1 MVSKEGIYWMIVILD
16 KAQDY
21 LLQYLTA
28 AFAKGWYQTRTN

>member
-1 MVSKEGIYWMIVILD
+1 MVSKEGIYGMIATLD

-28 AFAKGWYQTRTN
+28 AFAKRWYQTRNN